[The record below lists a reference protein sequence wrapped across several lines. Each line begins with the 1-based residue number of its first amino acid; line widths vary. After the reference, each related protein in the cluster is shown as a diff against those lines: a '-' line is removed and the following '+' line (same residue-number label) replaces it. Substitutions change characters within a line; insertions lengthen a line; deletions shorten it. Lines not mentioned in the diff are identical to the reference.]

1 MKMLPNKSSKRY
13 IIFFLIV
20 FLILFNLKILSAQQK
35 IGDLSLTV
43 RIIQTLIE
51 GTNEE
56 LIKDPLNEEFFIKK
70 RVLESEMRDII
81 AENDLAALALRQMRR
96 IDKEKVLYR
105 ELIKDFREKKL
116 ARQKLLEL
124 VNFINA
130 RNEEYIRLISKA
142 NPKRRTKK

>member
-1 MKMLPNKSSKRY
+1 MLPNKSSKRY